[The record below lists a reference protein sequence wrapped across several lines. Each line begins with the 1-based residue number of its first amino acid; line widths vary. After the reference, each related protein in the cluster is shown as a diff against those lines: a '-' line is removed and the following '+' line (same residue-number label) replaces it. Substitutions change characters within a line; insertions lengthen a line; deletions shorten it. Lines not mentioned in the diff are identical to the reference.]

1 MGDEQCGVTVTGV
14 GSVRVPTT
22 EATVRLRVSSRQPQ
36 PGAALRDAGSIVAK
50 ALDVLRATGVPD
62 SDIRTETVSV
72 SPNTVWRDDTEQI
85 DGYDATQSLRVRV
98 ERLSALDR
106 MLGMLVD
113 ECGSALQVE
122 DVSLT
127 AEPADDA
134 LSAARE
140 HAVRDAR
147 TKAADYARLTGRTLG
162 RAESV
167 VEQEGPS
174 RRLPPR
180 GRMALTQQAAMPVTA
195 GVDTS
200 SVTVQIRWSFE

>member
-1 MGDEQCGVTVTGV
+1 MGDEQSGVTVTGV